1 MRLHRLK
8 REDKAACSSDDQPA
22 VRPNKLLKGIGSG
35 PTGQNVSVSG
45 ARIPIL
51 GIAEL
56 SLGTMTLQT
65 IVKNA
70 SLVENNQW

>member
-1 MRLHRLK
+1 MRLRHLK
-8 REDKAACSSDDQPA
+8 REDKAASSNDDHPA
-22 VRPNKLLKGIGSG
+22 VRPNKLLEDIGSG
-35 PTGQNVSVSG
+35 PTGQNVPVSG

-56 SLGTMTLQT
+56 SLGTMNLQT